1 MSNRN
6 LGGLKPQDILVLLK
20 LIVAPKEPQKALASS
35 LNISPG
41 EISHGIQRLKSSRLL
56 TDEGKVNSETSIEFL
71 VHGLKYMIPP
81 QFGPMTV
88 GLPTSF
94 AHPKFKFVRYDEK
107 KDEVFVWPYAHG
119 NKRGTALIPIY
130 STVAKACADD
140 PKLYYLAA
148 LVEMLRSGR
157 VREQKAAEVEL
168 VKHIGGQVE
177 V

>member
-20 LIVAPKEPQKALASS
+20 LTVAPVAQQKAMAMTLD
-35 LNISPG
+35 ISPG
-41 EISHGIQRLKSSRLL
+41 EISHGIQRLKNSRLL
-56 TDEGKVNSETSIEFL
+56 TDDGKVNTEACREFL

-81 QFGPMTV
+81 QLGPMTV

-94 AHPKFKFVRYDEK
+94 AHPQFRFVRFDKK

-119 NKRGTALIPIY
+119 SKRGSALIPIY
-130 STVAKACADD
+130 PTVAKACADD

-157 VREQKAAEVEL
+157 VREQKAAEDEL
-168 VKHIGGQVE
+168 KKFIRGQVE
-177 V
+177 A